1 MARFAPSFE
10 LPLTID
16 RGAPGLPRQLAEQV
30 RALVHA
36 DRLRPGDRMPSTRAL
51 AGELGLSR
59 GSVSAA
65 YEQLVEEGY
74 LHSTPGGTVVHP
86 RLAPAPA
93 AVSRSGGPPGSGPAV
108 AGQPTPVDAAVS
120 GNRALEAGAPLRPGR
135 PDVSVLTSTAWRAA
149 WRAAAASPSLGYA
162 GPGSPMLREQIAE
175 HLRSVRA
182 VAVDPSALVIT
193 AGARD
198 GLRLLLTAV
207 SAHRGSDPTPLTVAV
222 EDPGYPSLHQV
233 PASMGHRVLPLPVDD
248 DGLRV
253 DALPT
258 GAAAPDL
265 VIVTP
270 SHQYPLGSSMS
281 AGRRRDLIRWAQQ
294 QRALVVEDDYD
305 SELRYVGDPLPS
317 LAASDTTGRVAT
329 LGSFAKLVTPGLGL
343 GYVVVPEDV
352 RAAVTSLTAQAGTP
366 VSGIVQ
372 DAMSTFMVQGGL
384 RRHTARM
391 RREYRRR
398 RDAVLEVFDTA
409 RTPSSVTVLPMAGG
423 LHAVLQLDDAD
434 QESRVIGA
442 ARAAGLGVQGLG
454 DYWNRGAGDAEA
466 PGTRPAP
473 MAGVMLGI
481 GESSRQRLVQ
491 QLERLRA
498 VLVATL

>member
-10 LPLTID
+10 LPLSID
-16 RGAPGLPRQLAEQV
+16 RTAPGLPRQLAEQV
-30 RALVHA
+30 RALIHA

-51 AGELGLSR
+51 AQELGVSR

-65 YEQLVEEGY
+65 YEQLGEEGY
-74 LHSTPGGTVVHP
+74 LESTPGGTVVHP

-93 AVSRSGGPPGSGPAV
+93 P
-108 AGQPTPVDAAVS
+108 VS
-120 GNRALEAGAPLRPGR
+120 GREPITTELTESARAWHRDVRRESPMETTRVAPLRPGR

-149 WRAAAASPSLGYA
+149 WRAAAAQPSLGYV
-162 GPGSPMLREQIAE
+162 GSGSMTLRRQIAE

-182 VAVDPSALVIT
+182 MAVDPEALVVT

-198 GLRLLLTAV
+198 GLRLLITAAGARH
-207 SAHRGSDPTPLTVAV
+207 SGPLTVAV

-258 GAAAPDL
+258 GTHAPAM

-281 AGRRRDLIRWAQQ
+281 AGRRRDLIRWAQHNN
-294 QRALVVEDDYD
+294 ALVVEDDYD

-343 GYVVVPEDV
+343 GYVVVPTDV
-352 RAAVTSLTAQAGTP
+352 RQAVTSLTAQAGTP

-372 DAMSTFMVQGGL
+372 DAMSTFMAQGGL

-398 RDAVLEVFDTA
+398 RDVVLQVFEDA
-409 RTPSSVTVLPMAGG
+409 SMPSSVTVLPMAGG
-423 LHAVLQLDDAD
+423 LHAVLTLDDAA
-434 QESRVIGA
+434 QEARVISA

-454 DYWNRGAGDAEA
+454 DYWSRGTSAQ
-466 PGTRPAP
+466 PA
-473 MAGVMLGI
+473 MSGVVLGI
-481 GESSRQRLVQ
+481 GETSRERLQQ
-491 QLERLRA
+491 QLEQLRA
-498 VLVATL
+498 VLVAALQ